1 MTNDSVEAV
10 IEDLRLWD
18 PMFYSD
24 SETKLIMNLAAD
36 YLDQYV
42 ARMVPCDSCGLMHPK
57 ADWKCPRCGAANK

>member
-24 SETKLIMNLAAD
+24 SETKLIMKLAAD

-42 ARMVPCDSCGLMHPK
+42 VRMVTCDSCGLIHPK
-57 ADWKCPRCGAANK
+57 TDGKCPRCGAANV

>member
-24 SETKLIMNLAAD
+24 SETKLIMKLAAD

-42 ARMVPCDSCGLMHPK
+42 ARMVTCDSCGLIHPK
-57 ADWKCPRCGAANK
+57 TDRKCPRCGAANV